1 MKTSTNHFSVRLAV
15 STALLLLF
23 CIGRASA
30 QSDYTAITIENG
42 GTITGTVKWSGATP
56 KAPKLPITKDASV
69 CDPESHKVRDLE
81 RLEVGADGGVANT
94 VVFLKDVTKGKA
106 MDLPDARQHLDQRN
120 CRYVPHI
127 LLIPQGGNLQA
138 KSSDPVLHTVHMTG
152 AASNNIPFPMQN
164 QAIPINLPRAG
175 VVELKCNAGHV
186 WMNAEIL
193 IVKHPYYAVTDEHGF
208 FKLSDV
214 PPGEYEIE
222 AWHEGWQNMSEESVL
237 DVAAQVRVKRPVYS
251 APETWAKKV
260 SVKPGE
266 TAEVNFA
273 IAANRNI
280 VAAST
285 H

>member
-1 MKTSTNHFSVRLAV
+1 MKTATHLLCVRLVA
-15 STALLLLF
+15 AAFLF
-23 CIGRASA
+23 ILFGASSASA
-30 QSDYTAITIENG
+30 QSDYTAIKVDDG
-42 GTITGTVKWSGATP
+42 GTITGTVKWSGPTP

-81 RLEVGADGGVANT
+81 RLEIGADGGVANT
-94 VVFLKDVTKGKA
+94 VVFLKNITKGKA
-106 MDLPDARQHLDQRN
+106 MDLPEARGHLDQKN

-127 LLIPQGGNLQA
+127 MLVPQGGNLEA

-164 QAIPINLPRAG
+164 QVIPVNLPRNG

-193 IVKHPYYAVTDEHGF
+193 IVNHPYYAVTDAHGS
-208 FKLSDV
+208 FKLTDV

-251 APETWAKKV
+251 PPQTWAKKV
-260 SVKPGE
+260 KVKPGE

-273 IAANRNI
+273 ISAK
-280 VAAST
+280 
-285 H
+285 

>member
-1 MKTSTNHFSVRLAV
+1 MIAPNRFCVRLAV
-15 STALLLLF
+15 FAALLL
-23 CIGRASA
+23 ISSARRVAA
-30 QSDYTAITIENG
+30 QSDYTVIKVEDGGAIS
-42 GTITGTVKWSGATP
+42 GTVKWSGPAP
-56 KAPKLPITKDASV
+56 KSPKLPITKDSSV
-69 CDPESHKVRDLE
+69 CDPDSHKVRDLE
-81 RLEVGADGGVANT
+81 RLEVGSDGGVANT
-94 VVFLKDVTKGKA
+94 VVFLKNITQGKA
-106 MDLPDARQHLDQRN
+106 MDLPEARQHLDQKG

-127 LLIPQGGNLQA
+127 MLIPQGGNLDA

-164 QAIPINLPRAG
+164 QVISMNLPRAG

-208 FKLSDV
+208 FKLNDV

-260 SVKPGE
+260 NVKRGA
-266 TAEVNFA
+266 TTEVDFT
-273 IAANRNI
+273 IAAK
-280 VAAST
+280 
-285 H
+285 

>member
-1 MKTSTNHFSVRLAV
+1 MKTSANHFSARLAV
-15 STALLLLF
+15 SAALLFLF

-30 QSDYTAITIENG
+30 QSDYTAITVENG
-42 GTITGTVKWSGATP
+42 GTITGTVKWSGPAP
-56 KAPKLPITKDASV
+56 KVPKLPITKDASV
-69 CDPESHKVRDLE
+69 CDPELHRVRDLE
-81 RLEVGADGGVANT
+81 RLEVGADGGVGNT
-94 VVFLKDVTKGKA
+94 VVFLKDITKGKA
-106 MDLPDARQHLDQRN
+106 MDLPDTRQHLDQRN

-251 APETWAKKV
+251 APETWAKKI

-280 VAAST
+280 VAASA

>member
-1 MKTSTNHFSVRLAV
+1 MKTATHLLCVRLVA
-15 STALLLLF
+15 AAFLF
-23 CIGRASA
+23 IFFGASSASA
-30 QSDYTAITIENG
+30 QSDYTAIKVDDG
-42 GTITGTVKWSGATP
+42 GTITGTVKWSGPTP

-81 RLEVGADGGVANT
+81 RLEIGADGGVANT
-94 VVFLKDVTKGKA
+94 VVFLKNITKGKA
-106 MDLPDARQHLDQRN
+106 MDLPEARGHLDQKN

-127 LLIPQGGNLQA
+127 MLVPQGGNLEA

-164 QAIPINLPRAG
+164 QVIPVNMPRNG

-193 IVKHPYYAVTDEHGF
+193 IVNHPYYAVTDAHGS
-208 FKLSDV
+208 FKLTDV

-251 APETWAKKV
+251 PPQTWAKKV
-260 SVKPGE
+260 KVKPGE

-273 IAANRNI
+273 ISAK
-280 VAAST
+280 
-285 H
+285 